1 MSLSQKHIYK
11 QLQTDLL
18 KNLQNI
24 NIGAVDEFMG
34 LKDSPHIESDVQIS
48 RLEYNVLFFSHMQ
61 QT

>member
-11 QLQTDLL
+11 QLQTDLH
-18 KNLQNI
+18 KYLQNI
-24 NIGAVDEFMG
+24 NIEAVDELMG
-34 LKDSPHIESDVQIS
+34 PKDSQHIESDVQIS

>member
-11 QLQTDLL
+11 QLQTVLH
-18 KNLQNI
+18 KYLQNI

-34 LKDSPHIESDVQIS
+34 LKDSQHIESDVQIS